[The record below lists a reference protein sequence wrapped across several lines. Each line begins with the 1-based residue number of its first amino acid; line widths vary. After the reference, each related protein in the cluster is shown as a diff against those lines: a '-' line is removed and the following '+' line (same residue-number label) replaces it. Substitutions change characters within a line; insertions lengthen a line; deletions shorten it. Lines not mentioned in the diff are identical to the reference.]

1 MCSERAASSSGP
13 LPTSSTDYLFRRGP
27 ESTEC
32 QTLAP
37 EKQQFSLDFFQPHN
51 NSSYSSLTFMLKLHL
66 RTESLVYKQFNQLEV
81 LWAWIKIQMKIWTKL
96 IVGCP
101 TKLRHFQKILTKL
114 LLVPLVSLSTWIERI
129 AEAVIT
135 LSAKEW
141 LFYFSIIV
149 NYALLSATS
158 RIQNCKPSFSNKNV
172 LLLGV
177 EDYFA
182 FLIRLHYLR
191 QSLII

>member
-1 MCSERAASSSGP
+1 M
-13 LPTSSTDYLFRRGP
+13 
-27 ESTEC
+27 
-32 QTLAP
+32 
-37 EKQQFSLDFFQPHN
+37 SLDKDPDEN
-51 NSSYSSLTFMLKLHL
+51 LDKADSRLSYKTQAFSENPDKTAIGALG
-66 RTESLVYKQFNQLEV
+66 
-81 LWAWIKIQMKIWTKL
+81 I
-96 IVGCP
+96 
-101 TKLRHFQKILTKL
+101 
-114 LLVPLVSLSTWIERI
+114 SLSTWIERI

-158 RIQNCKPSFSNKNV
+158 RIQNCKPSFSYKNV

-182 FLIRLHYLR
+182 FLIGLHYLR